1 MDAKPSHSAETT
13 HSKGMPKKK
22 HGKHQHEHTE
32 KPESNDAPKSPSPTA
47 HPSAEKAPGTSTT
60 VSPPGAPSSP
70 SPQHAY
76 LGSVV
81 KKGDHSSAEAVHDPS
96 QGSPAQ
102 DTQQPS
108 KPLLYGSRT
117 VLFPRPSKVSL
128 AERLAASPARRSVSI
143 ESHGPL
149 SPSGRVMPFH
159 IGAAT
164 TARNKAWPGLR
175 RSGES
180 TVSRSGSPILSATP
194 PPPPP
199 WQIADGSADVPSCAP
214 SSPRY
219 RLLNQ
224 DAPQFMRDLAIYD
237 NPSENVVS
245 KKLGASSS

>member
-32 KPESNDAPKSPSPTA
+32 KPESNDAPKSPL
-47 HPSAEKAPGTSTT
+47 PSADPSAKKAPGTSTT

-117 VLFPRPSKVSL
+117 VLFPRPSKDICGRTFGGVTCQAVSVHREPRPVV
-128 AERLAASPARRSVSI
+128 AVRSRDAFPHRRCHHGSEQSVAR
-143 ESHGPL
+143 P
-149 SPSGRVMPFH
+149 
-159 IGAAT
+159 
-164 TARNKAWPGLR
+164 
-175 RSGES
+175 
-180 TVSRSGSPILSATP
+180 
-194 PPPPP
+194 
-199 WQIADGSADVPSCAP
+199 
-214 SSPRY
+214 
-219 RLLNQ
+219 
-224 DAPQFMRDLAIYD
+224 
-237 NPSENVVS
+237 
-245 KKLGASSS
+245 